1 MKQLLLFINKSF
13 YFTLQCTNVMSCIN
27 NVSST
32 ITTIK
37 KPYSLKNRLP
47 PNFSHSTISCVFHVI
62 PKYPF
67 LLRKTKYKAQVTTQ
81 DEYPKYHYK
90 SLIGYLRTSR
100 KSLIVVY
107 LNSNV
112 VIPCNQKSNFGRSS
126 YLLR

>member
-1 MKQLLLFINKSF
+1 M
-13 YFTLQCTNVMSCIN
+13 VACIN
-27 NVSST
+27 EISLT
-32 ITTIK
+32 IPTIK
-37 KPYSLKNRLP
+37 ESYSLKNKLL
-47 PNFSHSTISCVFHVI
+47 PNFFHSTISCVFHVI

-67 LLRKTKYKAQVTTQ
+67 LLRKTKYKAQVTTH

-90 SLIGYLRTSR
+90 SLIGYLRISR

-112 VIPCNQKSNFGRSS
+112 VIPCNQKSNFGRSF